1 MKLLEK
7 FQKEK
12 ISLMKANRENK
23 TNENTAKI
31 NVINDILTEIKKECV
46 NQKILDVKELNE
58 DVILNILGKVN
69 KQLSQE
75 LTGLKNANR
84 PTDLVEIQQEFLV
97 TFLPKKKD
105 KEETTTIIKNLISE
119 GKNFPEIMKFISKEK
134 QFYDMNLVKNIA
146 KELLQ

>member
-31 NVINDILTEIKKECV
+31 NVINDILTEVKKECV

-75 LTGLKNANR
+75 LTGLK
-84 PTDLVEIQQEFLV
+84 
-97 TFLPKKKD
+97 KCK
-105 KEETTTIIKNLISE
+105 
-119 GKNFPEIMKFISKEK
+119 
-134 QFYDMNLVKNIA
+134 
-146 KELLQ
+146 

>member
-31 NVINDILTEIKKECV
+31 NVINDILTEVKKECV

-105 KEETTTIIKNLISE
+105 EEETTTIIKNLISE